1 MAVKKLISSFP
12 AAPADQTRYVLNLE
26 KRADE
31 NKIQIS
37 ILAKLIK
44 YVDSAANY
52 SINGSYAEK
61 TVKNTKLKYYE
72 VVMGK
77 LVAKEKAVS
86 TKSGAKTA
94 QYINFSR
101 RKLIPYSSK
110 TPLVV
115 YVPRG
120 VVLKYQVLGPT
131 TAAKAVKGKSAT
143 VNGITYSILK
153 EGVLQTAS

>member
-1 MAVKKLISSFP
+1 MGVKKLISSFP
-12 AAPADQTRYVLNLE
+12 AAPAGQTRYVLNLD
-26 KRADE
+26 KKTDE
-31 NKIQIS
+31 SKIQVS
-37 ILAKLIK
+37 ILAKLQK
-44 YVDSAANY
+44 YVDNAANY
-52 SINGSYAEK
+52 SINGSYTEK
-61 TVKNTKLKYYE
+61 TVKNTNLKYYE

-77 LVAKEKAVS
+77 LEAKEKAVS

-94 QYINFSR
+94 QYVSFSR

-131 TAAKAVKGKSAT
+131 TAAKAVKGKSVT
-143 VNGITYSILK
+143 VNRITYSILK
-153 EGVLQTAS
+153 EGVLQTPS